1 MLKALLAREAL
12 KFVKSGMVVG
22 LGSGTTAREFI
33 KALAE
38 MNPRDVVLVPTSADS
53 EFLAAELGLGRL
65 LKPMWA
71 VDRIDLAVDGAD
83 EVTREKILL
92 KGRGGALLREKLVDY
107 AARQFVV
114 LIEEHKLVD
123 SIPTRNP
130 VPIEVV
136 PWAWRH
142 VAREVERRFGGIVKL
157 RRQDGG
163 KLGPVATDNGNY
175 ILDWTPPSA
184 LDPSAE
190 DELKLIPG
198 VVETGIFS
206 KRRDAVVLV
215 AREDGKIYTL

>member
-1 MLKALLAREAL
+1 MSKVALAKEAV

-22 LGSGTTAREFI
+22 LGSGSTAREFI
-33 KALAE
+33 RALAE
-38 MNPRDVVLVPTSADS
+38 AAPSDVVLVATSADS
-53 EFLAAELGLGRL
+53 EILAAELGLGRL
-65 LKPMWA
+65 LMPMWA

-83 EVTREKILL
+83 EVTRGKILL

-136 PWAWRH
+136 PWGWRH
-142 VAREVERRFGGIVKL
+142 VAREVERRFGGVAKL
-157 RRQDGG
+157 RHDGG
-163 KLGPVATDNGNY
+163 KLGPVVTDNGNY

-215 AREDGKIYTL
+215 AREDGKVYTL

>member
-12 KFVKSGMVVG
+12 KFVKSSMVVG

-53 EFLAAELGLGRL
+53 EILAVELGLGGL
-65 LKPMWA
+65 LKPLWA
-71 VDRIDLAVDGAD
+71 VDTVDLAVDGAD
-83 EVTREKILL
+83 EMTRGKILL

-107 AARQFVV
+107 AAERFVV

-123 SIPTRNP
+123 GIPTRNP

-142 VAREVERRFGGIVKL
+142 VAREVERRFGGVAKL
-157 RRQDGG
+157 RQDGG
-163 KLGPVATDNGNY
+163 KLGPVVTDNGNY

-215 AREDGKIYTL
+215 AREDGKVYTL

>member
-1 MLKALLAREAL
+1 MSKVALAREAV

-22 LGSGTTAREFI
+22 LGSGSTAREFI
-33 KALAE
+33 RALAE
-38 MNPRDVVLVPTSADS
+38 AGPSDVVLVATSADS
-53 EFLAAELGLGRL
+53 EILAAELGLGRL
-65 LKPMWA
+65 LMPMWA

-107 AARQFVV
+107 AAGQFVV

-123 SIPTRNP
+123 RIPTRNP

-136 PWAWRH
+136 PWAWSH
-142 VAREVERRFGGIVKL
+142 VAREVERRFGGVVKL
-157 RRQDGG
+157 RQDGG
-163 KLGPVATDNGNY
+163 KLGPVVTDSGNY

-190 DELKLIPG
+190 DALKLMPG
-198 VVETGIFS
+198 VVETGIFA

-215 AREDGKIYTL
+215 AREDGKVYTL

>member
-1 MLKALLAREAL
+1 MSKVALAKETV

-22 LGSGTTAREFI
+22 LGSGSTAREFI
-33 KALAE
+33 RALAE
-38 MNPRDVVLVPTSADS
+38 AGPSDVILVATSADS
-53 EFLAAELGLGRL
+53 ELLAAELGLGRL
-65 LKPMWA
+65 LMPMWA

-83 EVTREKILL
+83 EVTRGKVML
-92 KGRGGALLREKLVDY
+92 KGKGGAMLREKIVDY

-123 SIPTRNP
+123 KIPTRNP

-142 VAREVERRFGGIVKL
+142 VAREVERRFGGVAKL
-157 RRQDGG
+157 RQDGG
-163 KLGPVATDNGNY
+163 KLGPVVSDNCNY

-198 VVETGIFS
+198 VVETGIFA

>member
-1 MLKALLAREAL
+1 MSKVALAREAV

-22 LGSGTTAREFI
+22 LGSGSTAREFI
-33 KALAE
+33 RALAE
-38 MNPRDVVLVPTSADS
+38 VAPRDLVLVPTSADS
-53 EFLAAELGLGRL
+53 EILAAELGLGGL
-65 LKPMWA
+65 LRPLWA
-71 VDRIDLAVDGAD
+71 VDKVDLAVDGAD

-142 VAREVERRFGGIVKL
+142 VAREVERRFGGVVKL
-157 RRQDGG
+157 RQDGG
-163 KLGPVATDNGNY
+163 KLGPIVTDNGNY

-190 DELKLIPG
+190 DELKLMPG
-198 VVETGIFS
+198 VVETGIFA
-206 KRRDAVVLV
+206 KRRDEVVLV
-215 AREDGKIYTL
+215 AREDGKVYTL

>member
-1 MLKALLAREAL
+1 MSKVALAREAV

-22 LGSGTTAREFI
+22 LGSGSTAREFI
-33 KALAE
+33 RALAE
-38 MNPRDVVLVPTSADS
+38 AGPSDVILVATSADS
-53 EFLAAELGLGRL
+53 ELLAAELGLGRRL
-65 LKPMWA
+65 MPMWA

-83 EVTREKILL
+83 EVTPGKVMLKGKGGAMLREKI
-92 KGRGGALLREKLVDY
+92 VDY
-107 AARQFVV
+107 AAEKFVV

-123 SIPTRNP
+123 KIPTRNP

-142 VAREVERRFGGIVKL
+142 VAREVERRFGGVVKL
-157 RRQDGG
+157 RQDGG
-163 KLGPVATDNGNY
+163 KLGPVVTDNGNY

-190 DELKLIPG
+190 DELKLMPG
-198 VVETGIFS
+198 VVETGIFA

>member
-1 MLKALLAREAL
+1 MLKVLLAREAV

-38 MNPRDVVLVPTSADS
+38 VSPRDVVLVPTSADS
-53 EFLAAELGLGRL
+53 EILAVELGLGDL
-65 LKPMWA
+65 LKPLWA
-71 VDRIDLAVDGAD
+71 VDRVDLAVDGAD

-114 LIEEHKLVD
+114 LIEEQKLVEK
-123 SIPTRNP
+123 IPTRNP

-136 PWAWRH
+136 PWGWRH
-142 VAREVERRFGGIVKL
+142 VAREVERRFGGVAKL
-157 RRQDGG
+157 RQDGG
-163 KLGPVATDNGNY
+163 KLGPVVTDNGNY
-175 ILDWTPPSA
+175 ILEWTPPSA

-190 DELKLIPG
+190 DELKLMPG
-198 VVETGIFS
+198 VVETGIFA

-215 AREDGKIYTL
+215 AREDSKIYTL

>member
-1 MLKALLAREAL
+1 MSKALLAREAL

-53 EFLAAELGLGRL
+53 EILAVELGLGGL
-65 LKPMWA
+65 LRPLWA
-71 VDRIDLAVDGAD
+71 VDRVDLAVDGAD
-83 EVTREKILL
+83 EVTRGKILL

-107 AARQFVV
+107 AAERFVV

-123 SIPTRNP
+123 SIPTRNS

-136 PWAWRH
+136 PWGWRH
-142 VAREVERRFGGIVKL
+142 VAREVERRFGGVAKL
-157 RRQDGG
+157 RQDGG
-163 KLGPVATDNGNY
+163 KLGPVVTDNGNY

-206 KRRDAVVLV
+206 KRGDAVVLV

>member
-1 MLKALLAREAL
+1 MSKTLLAREVV
-12 KFVKSGMVVG
+12 KFVKNGMVVG

-33 KALAE
+33 KTLAE
-38 MNPRDVVLVPTSADS
+38 VGPSDVVLVPTSADS
-53 EFLAAELGLGRL
+53 EILAVELGLGGL
-65 LKPMWA
+65 LRPLWA

-107 AARQFVV
+107 AAERFVV

-136 PWAWRH
+136 PWGWRH
-142 VAREVERRFGGIVKL
+142 VAREVERRFGGVAKL
-157 RRQDGG
+157 RQDGG
-163 KLGPVATDNGNY
+163 KLGPVVTDNGNY

-190 DELKLIPG
+190 DALKLIPG

-206 KRRDAVVLV
+206 KRGDAVVLV
-215 AREDGKIYTL
+215 AREDGKIYML

>member
-1 MLKALLAREAL
+1 MSKVALAREAV

-22 LGSGTTAREFI
+22 LGSGSTAREFI
-33 KALAE
+33 RALAE
-38 MNPRDVVLVPTSADS
+38 VAPRDLVLVPTSADS
-53 EFLAAELGLGRL
+53 EILAAELGLGGL
-65 LKPMWA
+65 LRPLWA
-71 VDRIDLAVDGAD
+71 VDKVDLAVDGAD

-123 SIPTRNP
+123 RIPTRNP

-142 VAREVERRFGGIVKL
+142 VAREVERRFGGVVKL
-157 RRQDGG
+157 RQDGG
-163 KLGPVATDNGNY
+163 KLGPIVTDNGNY

-190 DELKLIPG
+190 DELKLMPG
-198 VVETGIFS
+198 VVETGIFA
-206 KRRDAVVLV
+206 KRRDEVVLV
-215 AREDGKIYTL
+215 AREDGKVYTL

>member
-1 MLKALLAREAL
+1 MSKVALAKEAV

-22 LGSGTTAREFI
+22 LGSGSTAREFI
-33 KALAE
+33 RALAE
-38 MNPRDVVLVPTSADS
+38 AGPSDVILVATSADS
-53 EFLAAELGLGRL
+53 ELLAAELGLGRRL
-65 LKPMWA
+65 MPMWA

-83 EVTREKILL
+83 EVTRGKVML
-92 KGRGGALLREKLVDY
+92 KGKGGAMLREKIVDY
-107 AARQFVV
+107 AAEKFVV

-123 SIPTRNP
+123 KIPTRNP

-142 VAREVERRFGGIVKL
+142 VAREVERRFGGVVKL
-157 RRQDGG
+157 RQDGG
-163 KLGPVATDNGNY
+163 KLGPVVTDNGNY

-190 DELKLIPG
+190 DELKLMPG
-198 VVETGIFS
+198 VVETGIFA

-215 AREDGKIYTL
+215 AREDGKVYTL

>member
-1 MLKALLAREAL
+1 MSKVALAKEAV

-22 LGSGTTAREFI
+22 LGSGSTAREFI
-33 KALAE
+33 RALAE
-38 MNPRDVVLVPTSADS
+38 AGPSDVILVATSADS
-53 EFLAAELGLGRL
+53 ELLAAELGLGRRL
-65 LKPMWA
+65 MPMWA

-83 EVTREKILL
+83 EVTRGKVML
-92 KGRGGALLREKLVDY
+92 KGKGGAMLREKIVAY
-107 AARQFVV
+107 AAEKFVV

-142 VAREVERRFGGIVKL
+142 VAREVERRFGGVVKL
-157 RRQDGG
+157 RQDGG
-163 KLGPVATDNGNY
+163 KLGPVVTDSGHY
-175 ILDWTPPSA
+175 IVDWTPPSA

-190 DELKLIPG
+190 DALKLLPG
-198 VVETGIFS
+198 VVETGIFA

>member
-1 MLKALLAREAL
+1 MSKVALAKEAV

-22 LGSGTTAREFI
+22 LGSGSTAREFI
-33 KALAE
+33 RAFAE
-38 MNPRDVVLVPTSADS
+38 AGPSDVVLVATSADS
-53 EFLAAELGLGRL
+53 ELLAAELGLGRRL
-65 LKPMWA
+65 MPMWA

-83 EVTREKILL
+83 EVTPGKVMLKGKGGAMLREKIV
-92 KGRGGALLREKLVDY
+92 AY
-107 AARQFVV
+107 AAERFVV
-114 LIEEHKLVD
+114 LIEERKLVD
-123 SIPTRNP
+123 KIPTRNP

-142 VAREVERRFGGIVKL
+142 VAREVERRFGGVVKL
-157 RRQDGG
+157 RQDGG
-163 KLGPVATDNGNY
+163 KLGPVVSDSGHY
-175 ILDWTPPSA
+175 IVDWTPPSA

-198 VVETGIFS
+198 VVETGIFA

>member
-1 MLKALLAREAL
+1 MLKTLLAREAL
-12 KFVKSGMVVG
+12 KFVKSSMVVG

-53 EFLAAELGLGRL
+53 EILAVELGLGGL
-65 LKPMWA
+65 LKPLWA
-71 VDRIDLAVDGAD
+71 VDRVDLAVDGAD
-83 EVTREKILL
+83 EVTRGKILL

-107 AARQFVV
+107 AAGQFVV
-114 LIEEHKLVD
+114 LIDEYKLVD
-123 SIPTRNP
+123 KIPTRNP

-142 VAREVERRFGGIVKL
+142 VAREVERRFGGVVKL
-157 RRQDGG
+157 RQDGG
-163 KLGPVATDNGNY
+163 KLGPVVTDSNNY
-175 ILDWTPPSA
+175 LLDWTPPSA

-190 DELKLIPG
+190 DALKLMPG

-206 KRRDAVVLV
+206 KRRDAIVLV
-215 AREDGKIYTL
+215 AGGDGKIYTL

>member
-1 MLKALLAREAL
+1 MSKVALAKEAV
-12 KFVKSGMVVG
+12 KFVKSDMVVG
-22 LGSGTTAREFI
+22 LGSGSTAKEFI

-38 MNPRDVVLVPTSADS
+38 MNPRNVVLVPTSADS
-53 EFLAAELGLGRL
+53 EILAVELGLGGL
-65 LKPMWA
+65 LMPLWA
-71 VDRIDLAVDGAD
+71 VDRMDLAVDGAD
-83 EVTREKILL
+83 EVTRGKILL

-123 SIPTRNP
+123 SIPMRNP

-142 VAREVERRFGGIVKL
+142 VAREVERRFGGVAKL
-157 RRQDGG
+157 RQDGG
-163 KLGPVATDNGNY
+163 KLGPVVTDDCHY
-175 ILDWTPPSA
+175 LLEWTPPSA

-198 VVETGIFS
+198 VVETGIFA
-206 KRRDAVVLV
+206 KRRDAIVLV
-215 AREDGKIYTL
+215 ARGDGKVYTL

>member
-1 MLKALLAREAL
+1 MSKVALAREAV

-22 LGSGTTAREFI
+22 LGSGSTAREFI
-33 KALAE
+33 RALAE
-38 MNPRDVVLVPTSADS
+38 VGPRDVVLVPTSADS
-53 EFLAAELGLGRL
+53 EILAAELGLGGL
-65 LKPMWA
+65 LRPLWA
-71 VDRIDLAVDGAD
+71 VDRVDLAVDGAD

-123 SIPTRNP
+123 RIPTRNP

-136 PWAWRH
+136 PWGWRH
-142 VAREVERRFGGIVKL
+142 VAREVERRFGGVAKL
-157 RRQDGG
+157 RQDGG
-163 KLGPVATDNGNY
+163 KLGPVVTDNGNY

-190 DELKLIPG
+190 DALKLIPG

-206 KRRDAVVLV
+206 KRGDAVVLV

>member
-1 MLKALLAREAL
+1 MSKVALAREAV

-22 LGSGTTAREFI
+22 LGSGSTAREFI
-33 KALAE
+33 RALAE
-38 MNPRDVVLVPTSADS
+38 AGPSDVVLVATSADS
-53 EFLAAELGLGRL
+53 EFLAAELGLGRHL
-65 LKPMWA
+65 MPMWA

-107 AARQFVV
+107 AAGQFVV

-123 SIPTRNP
+123 RIPTRNP

-142 VAREVERRFGGIVKL
+142 VAREVERRFGGVVKL
-157 RRQDGG
+157 RQDGG
-163 KLGPVATDNGNY
+163 KLGPVVTDSGNY

-190 DELKLIPG
+190 DALKLMPG
-198 VVETGIFS
+198 VVETGIFA

>member
-1 MLKALLAREAL
+1 MLKTLLAREAL

-53 EFLAAELGLGRL
+53 EILAVELGLGGL
-65 LKPMWA
+65 LRPLWA
-71 VDRIDLAVDGAD
+71 VDRVDLAVDGAD
-83 EVTREKILL
+83 EVTRGKILL

-107 AARQFVV
+107 AAERFVV

-142 VAREVERRFGGIVKL
+142 VAREVERRFGGVAKL
-157 RRQDGG
+157 RQDGG
-163 KLGPVATDNGNY
+163 KLGPVVTDSCNY
-175 ILDWTPPSA
+175 ILDCTPPSA

>member
-1 MLKALLAREAL
+1 MLKTLLAREAL
-12 KFVKSGMVVG
+12 KFVKSSMVVG

-53 EFLAAELGLGRL
+53 EILAVELGLGGL
-65 LKPMWA
+65 LKPLWA
-71 VDRIDLAVDGAD
+71 VDTVDLAVDGAD
-83 EVTREKILL
+83 EMTRGKILL

-114 LIEEHKLVD
+114 LIQEHKLVD
-123 SIPTRNP
+123 GIPTRNP

-142 VAREVERRFGGIVKL
+142 VAREVERRFGGVAKL
-157 RRQDGG
+157 RQDGG
-163 KLGPVATDNGNY
+163 KLGPVVTDSGNY

-190 DELKLIPG
+190 DELKLVPG

-215 AREDGKIYTL
+215 AREDGKVYTL

>member
-1 MLKALLAREAL
+1 MSKTLLAREVV
-12 KFVKSGMVVG
+12 KFVKNGMVVG

-33 KALAE
+33 KTLAE
-38 MNPRDVVLVPTSADS
+38 VGPSDVELVPTSADS
-53 EFLAAELGLGRL
+53 EILAVELGLGGL
-65 LKPMWA
+65 LRPLWA

-107 AARQFVV
+107 AAERFVV

-136 PWAWRH
+136 PWGWRH
-142 VAREVERRFGGIVKL
+142 VAREVERRFGGVAKL
-157 RRQDGG
+157 RQDGG
-163 KLGPVATDNGNY
+163 KLGPVVTDNGNY

-206 KRRDAVVLV
+206 KRGDAVVLV
-215 AREDGKIYTL
+215 AREDGKIYML

>member
-1 MLKALLAREAL
+1 MSKVALAREAV

-22 LGSGTTAREFI
+22 LGSGSTAREFI
-33 KALAE
+33 RALAE
-38 MNPRDVVLVPTSADS
+38 AGPSDVVLVATSADS

-65 LKPMWA
+65 LMPMWA

-123 SIPTRNP
+123 RIPTRNP

-142 VAREVERRFGGIVKL
+142 VAREVERRFGGVVKL
-157 RRQDGG
+157 RQDGG
-163 KLGPVATDNGNY
+163 KLGPVVTDSGNY

-190 DELKLIPG
+190 DALKLMPG
-198 VVETGIFS
+198 VVETGIFA

>member
-1 MLKALLAREAL
+1 MSKVALAKEAV
-12 KFVKSGMVVG
+12 KFVKSDMVVG
-22 LGSGTTAREFI
+22 LGSGSTAKEFI

-53 EFLAAELGLGRL
+53 EILAVELGLGGL
-65 LKPMWA
+65 LMPLWA
-71 VDRIDLAVDGAD
+71 VDRVDLAVDGAD
-83 EVTREKILL
+83 EVTRGKILL

-107 AARQFVV
+107 ATERFVV
-114 LIEEHKLVD
+114 LIEERKLVD
-123 SIPTRNP
+123 KIPTRNP

-142 VAREVERRFGGIVKL
+142 VAREVERRFGGVAKL
-157 RRQDGG
+157 RQDGG
-163 KLGPVATDNGNY
+163 KLGPVVTDNGNY

>member
-1 MLKALLAREAL
+1 MSKVALAKEAV
-12 KFVKSGMVVG
+12 KFVKSDMVVG
-22 LGSGTTAREFI
+22 LGSGSTAKEFI

-53 EFLAAELGLGRL
+53 EILAVELGLGGL
-65 LKPMWA
+65 LMPLWA
-71 VDRIDLAVDGAD
+71 VDRVDLAVDGAD
-83 EVTREKILL
+83 EVTRGKILL

-114 LIEEHKLVD
+114 LIDELKLVD

-136 PWAWRH
+136 PWGWRH
-142 VAREVERRFGGIVKL
+142 VARKVERRFGGVAKL
-157 RRQDGG
+157 RQDGG
-163 KLGPVATDNGNY
+163 KLGPVVTDNGNY

>member
-1 MLKALLAREAL
+1 MSKTLLAREAV
-12 KFVKSGMVVG
+12 KFVKNGMVVG

-38 MNPRDVVLVPTSADS
+38 VGPRDVVLVPTSADS
-53 EFLAAELGLGRL
+53 EILAAELGLGGL
-65 LKPMWA
+65 LRPLWA

-83 EVTREKILL
+83 EVMRGKILL

-107 AARQFVV
+107 AAERFVV
-114 LIEEHKLVD
+114 LIEEYKLVD
-123 SIPTRNP
+123 RIPTRNP

-136 PWAWRH
+136 PWGWRH
-142 VAREVERRFGGIVKL
+142 VAREVERRFGGVAKL
-157 RRQDGG
+157 RQDGG
-163 KLGPVATDNGNY
+163 KLGPVVTDNGNY

-190 DELKLIPG
+190 DALKLIPG

-206 KRRDAVVLV
+206 KRGDAVVLV

>member
-1 MLKALLAREAL
+1 MLKTLLAREAL

-53 EFLAAELGLGRL
+53 EILAVELGLGGL
-65 LKPMWA
+65 LKPLWA
-71 VDRIDLAVDGAD
+71 VDRVDLAVDGAD
-83 EVTREKILL
+83 ELTCEKILL

-136 PWAWRH
+136 PWGWRH
-142 VAREVERRFGGIVKL
+142 VAREVERRFGGVVKL
-157 RRQDGG
+157 RQDGG
-163 KLGPVATDNGNY
+163 KLGPVVTDNFNY
-175 ILDWTPPSA
+175 LLDWTPPSA